1 MRIKN
6 LLNGYLLIINFMK
19 FVLNS
24 KIIESEKKD
33 KIKNAIILLHG
44 YGGDGADISSI
55 AFTWKRFIDDTIFLC
70 PDGYQVCKLNPTGF
84 QWFDLSI
91 DDPDYVITEVKKAEK
106 ILIEYIEQIKENYNI
121 DNSQIILAG
130 FSHGCMMSINLGLIC
145 SQSFRSVIGFSGKI
159 IDKEDLQ
166 KRIISNTDML
176 LFHGDADEVVPSS
189 NLLEAKD
196 FLERNKIKVE
206 VKMIKNCSHH
216 IPIEAMSLALK
227 YIKKII

>member
-1 MRIKN
+1 
-6 LLNGYLLIINFMK
+6 MK

-55 AFTWKRFIDDTIFLC
+55 AYTWRRFIDNTIFLC
-70 PDGYQVCKLNPTGF
+70 PDGHETCKLNPNGF

-91 DDPDYVITEVKKAEK
+91 DDQNYVISESKKAEK
-106 ILIEYIEQIKENYNI
+106 ILIEYIEQIKKKYNLE
-121 DNSQIILAG
+121 NSQIILSG
-130 FSHGCMMSINLGLIC
+130 FSQGCMMSINLGLVC
-145 SQSFRSVIGFSGKI
+145 NESFKSVIGFSGKI
-159 IDKEDLQ
+159 IDKDDL
-166 KRIISNTDML
+166 KERIISKTDML
-176 LFHGDADEVVPSS
+176 LFHGDADEVVPPS
-189 NLLEAKD
+189 NLLEVKD
-196 FLERNKIKVE
+196 FLERNKIKVD
-206 VKMIKNCSHH
+206 VNMIKNCSHH

>member
-1 MRIKN
+1 ME
-6 LLNGYLLIINFMK
+6 

-55 AFTWKRFIDDTIFLC
+55 AYTWRRFIDNTIFLC
-70 PDGYQVCKLNPTGF
+70 PDGHQTCKLNPNGF

-91 DDPDYVITEVKKAEK
+91 DDQNYVVSEAKKAEK
-106 ILIEYIEQIKENYNI
+106 ILIEYIEQIKKKYNL
-121 DNSQIILAG
+121 DNSQIILSG
-130 FSHGCMMSINLGLIC
+130 FSQGCMMSINLGLVC
-145 SQSFRSVIGFSGKI
+145 NEKFKSVIGFSGKI
-159 IDKEDLQ
+159 IDKDDLK
-166 KRIISNTDML
+166 KRIISKTDML
-176 LFHGDADEVVPSS
+176 LFHGDADEVVPPS
-189 NLLEAKD
+189 NLLEVKD
-196 FLERNKIKVE
+196 FLERNKIKVD
-206 VKMIKNCSHH
+206 VNMIKNCSHH

>member
-1 MRIKN
+1 ME
-6 LLNGYLLIINFMK
+6 

-55 AFTWKRFIDDTIFLC
+55 AYTWRRFIDNTIFLC
-70 PDGYQVCKLNPTGF
+70 PDGHQTCKLNPNGF

-91 DDPDYVITEVKKAEK
+91 DDQNYVISESKKAEK
-106 ILIEYIEQIKENYNI
+106 ILIEYIEQIKKKYNLE
-121 DNSQIILAG
+121 NSQIILSG
-130 FSHGCMMSINLGLIC
+130 FSQGCMMSINLGLVC
-145 SQSFRSVIGFSGKI
+145 NESFKSVIGFSGKI
-159 IDKEDLQ
+159 IDKDDLKQ
-166 KRIISNTDML
+166 RIISKTDML
-176 LFHGDADEVVPSS
+176 LFHGDADEVVPPS
-189 NLLEAKD
+189 NLLEVKD
-196 FLERNKIKVE
+196 FLERNKIKVD
-206 VKMIKNCSHH
+206 VNMIKNCSHH

>member
-1 MRIKN
+1 ME
-6 LLNGYLLIINFMK
+6 

-55 AFTWKRFIDDTIFLC
+55 AYTWRRFIDNTIFLC
-70 PDGYQVCKLNPTGF
+70 PDGHQTCKLNPNGF

-91 DDPDYVITEVKKAEK
+91 DDQNYVISESKKAEK
-106 ILIEYIEQIKENYNI
+106 ILIEYIEQIKKKYNLE
-121 DNSQIILAG
+121 NSQIILSG
-130 FSHGCMMSINLGLIC
+130 FSQGCMMSINLGLVC
-145 SQSFRSVIGFSGKI
+145 NESFKSVIGFSGKI
-159 IDKEDLQ
+159 IDKDDL
-166 KRIISNTDML
+166 KERIISKTDML
-176 LFHGDADEVVPSS
+176 LFHGDADEVVPPS
-189 NLLEAKD
+189 NLLEVKD
-196 FLERNKIKVE
+196 FLERNKIKVD
-206 VKMIKNCSHH
+206 VNMIKNCSHH

>member
-1 MRIKN
+1 ME
-6 LLNGYLLIINFMK
+6 

-24 KIIESEKKD
+24 KIIESEKRD
-33 KIKNAIILLHG
+33 NIKNAIILLHG

-55 AFTWKRFIDDTIFLC
+55 AYTWKRFIDNTVFLC
-70 PDGYQVCKLNPTGF
+70 PDGPQPCKLNPVGF

-91 DDPDYVITEVKKAEK
+91 DDQKYIITEARKSEK
-106 ILIEYIEQIKENYNI
+106 ILTKYIDQIREKYAL

-130 FSHGCMMSINLGLIC
+130 FSQGCMMSINLGLTNNEKYK
-145 SQSFRSVIGFSGKI
+145 SVIGFSGKI
-159 IDKEDLQ
+159 INKIDLQ
-166 KRIISNTDML
+166 KRITSKTDIL
-176 LFHGDADEVVPSS
+176 LFHGDADEVVPPS

-206 VKMIKNCSHH
+206 INIIKDCAHH
-216 IPIEAMSLALK
+216 IPVEALSLALK

>member
-1 MRIKN
+1 ME
-6 LLNGYLLIINFMK
+6 

-91 DDPDYVITEVKKAEK
+91 DDKDYVIAEVKKAEK
-106 ILIEYIEQIKENYNI
+106 ILIKYIEQIKKKYDLN
-121 DNSQIILAG
+121 NSQIILAG
-130 FSHGCMMSINLGLIC
+130 FSQGCMMSINLGLIC
-145 SQSFRSVIGFSGKI
+145 SQSFKSVIGFSGKI
-159 IDKEDLQ
+159 IDREDLK

-206 VKMIKNCSHH
+206 ANMIKNCSHH
-216 IPIEAMSLALK
+216 IPIEALSLALK

>member
-1 MRIKN
+1 ME
-6 LLNGYLLIINFMK
+6 

-55 AFTWKRFIDDTIFLC
+55 AHTWRRFIDNTIFLC
-70 PDGYQVCKLNPTGF
+70 PDGHQTCKLNPKGF

-91 DDPDYVITEVKKAEK
+91 DDQNYVVSEAKKAEK
-106 ILIEYIEQIKENYNI
+106 ILIEYIEQIKKKYNL
-121 DNSQIILAG
+121 DNSQIILSG
-130 FSHGCMMSINLGLIC
+130 FSQGCMMSINLGLVC
-145 SQSFRSVIGFSGKI
+145 NEKFKSVIGFSGKI
-159 IDKEDLQ
+159 IDKDDLK
-166 KRIISNTDML
+166 KRIISKTDML
-176 LFHGDADEVVPSS
+176 LFHGDADEVVPPS
-189 NLLEAKD
+189 NLLEVKD
-196 FLERNKIKVE
+196 FLERNKIKVD
-206 VKMIKNCSHH
+206 VNMIKNCSHH

>member
-1 MRIKN
+1 MQ
-6 LLNGYLLIINFMK
+6 FS
-19 FVLNS
+19 LNS

-91 DDPDYVITEVKKAEK
+91 DDKDYVTEEVKKAEK
-106 ILIEYIEQIKENYNI
+106 ILIQYIEQIKKKYDLN
-121 DNSQIILAG
+121 NSQIILAG
-130 FSHGCMMSINLGLIC
+130 FSQGCMMSINLGLIC
-145 SQSFRSVIGFSGKI
+145 SQSFKSVIGFSGKI
-159 IDKEDLQ
+159 IDREDLK

-176 LFHGDADEVVPSS
+176 LFHGDADEVVPPS

-206 VKMIKNCSHH
+206 VNMLKNCGHH
-216 IPIEAMSLALK
+216 IPIEALSLALK

>member
-1 MRIKN
+1 ME
-6 LLNGYLLIINFMK
+6 

-55 AFTWKRFIDDTIFLC
+55 AHTWRRFIDNTIFLC
-70 PDGYQVCKLNPTGF
+70 PDGHQTCKLNPNGF

-91 DDPDYVITEVKKAEK
+91 DDQNYVVSEAKKAEK
-106 ILIEYIEQIKENYNI
+106 ILIEYIEQIKKKYNL
-121 DNSQIILAG
+121 DNSQIILSG
-130 FSHGCMMSINLGLIC
+130 FSQGCMMSINLGLVC
-145 SQSFRSVIGFSGKI
+145 NESFKSVIGFSGKI
-159 IDKEDLQ
+159 IDKDDLR
-166 KRIISNTDML
+166 KRIISKTDML
-176 LFHGDADEVVPSS
+176 LFHGDADEVVPPS
-189 NLLEAKD
+189 NLLEVKD
-196 FLERNKIKVE
+196 FLERNKIKVD
-206 VKMIKNCSHH
+206 VNMIKNCSHH

>member
-1 MRIKN
+1 ME
-6 LLNGYLLIINFMK
+6 

-55 AFTWKRFIDDTIFLC
+55 AFTWKRFIDNTIFLC
-70 PDGYQVCKLNPTGF
+70 PDGHQVCKLNPTGF

-106 ILIEYIEQIKENYNI
+106 ILIKYIEQIKENYNI
-121 DNSQIILAG
+121 DNSKIILAG
-130 FSHGCMMSINLGLIC
+130 FSQGCMMSINLGLIC

-206 VKMIKNCSHH
+206 ANMIKNCSHH
-216 IPIEAMSLALK
+216 IPIEALSLALK

>member
-1 MRIKN
+1 ME
-6 LLNGYLLIINFMK
+6 

-55 AFTWKRFIDDTIFLC
+55 AHTWRRFIDNTIFLC
-70 PDGYQVCKLNPTGF
+70 PDGHQTCKLNPNGF

-91 DDPDYVITEVKKAEK
+91 DDQNYVVSEAKKAEK
-106 ILIEYIEQIKENYNI
+106 ILIEYIEQIKKKYNL
-121 DNSQIILAG
+121 DNSQIILSG
-130 FSHGCMMSINLGLIC
+130 FSQGCMMSINLGLVC
-145 SQSFRSVIGFSGKI
+145 NESFKSVIGFSGKI
-159 IDKEDLQ
+159 IDKDDLK
-166 KRIISNTDML
+166 KRIISKTDML
-176 LFHGDADEVVPSS
+176 LFHGDADEVVPPS
-189 NLLEAKD
+189 NLLEVKD
-196 FLERNKIKVE
+196 FLERNKIKVD
-206 VKMIKNCSHH
+206 VNMIKNCSHH

>member
-1 MRIKN
+1 ME
-6 LLNGYLLIINFMK
+6 

-24 KIIESEKKD
+24 KIIESEKRD
-33 KIKNAIILLHG
+33 NIKNAIILLHG

-55 AFTWKRFIDDTIFLC
+55 AYTWKRFIDNTVFLC
-70 PDGYQVCKLNPTGF
+70 PDGPQTCKLNPVGF

-91 DDPDYVITEVKKAEK
+91 DDQKYIITEARKSEK
-106 ILIEYIEQIKENYNI
+106 ILTKYIDQIREKYAL

-130 FSHGCMMSINLGLIC
+130 FSQGCMMSINLGLTNNEKYK
-145 SQSFRSVIGFSGKI
+145 SVIGFSGKI
-159 IDKEDLQ
+159 INKIDLQ
-166 KRIISNTDML
+166 KRITSKTDIL
-176 LFHGDADEVVPSS
+176 LFHGDADEVVPPS

-206 VKMIKNCSHH
+206 INIIKDCAHH
-216 IPIEAMSLALK
+216 IPVEALSLALK